1 MPPPPRNYCLVDTQH
16 GNATNMTPLQCT
28 LHDRI
33 WILLEQG
40 CQRADW
46 DEDLGSVRAHLRT
59 SEGCVAIYSGEERD
73 PQKTRSKPLEDKPT
87 DPVHIEVQFGLTV
100 WPHRHDQNALQV
112 DDPPDLHVRRQ
123 IAESFHASPHEVSGW
138 NDAHHRPPDFLFA
151 HAELIGRPVQ
161 VTGKN
166 FTRNA

>member
-73 PQKTRSKPLEDKPT
+73 PQKTRSKLLEDKPT
-87 DPVHIEVQFGLTV
+87 NPVHIEVQFGLTV
-100 WPHRHDQNALQV
+100 
-112 DDPPDLHVRRQ
+112 
-123 IAESFHASPHEVSGW
+123 
-138 NDAHHRPPDFLFA
+138 
-151 HAELIGRPVQ
+151 
-161 VTGKN
+161 
-166 FTRNA
+166 